1 MLGLGNTLC
10 GDDGVG
16 PALIAE
22 LARHSE
28 EWAGRVELVDG
39 GTQGLALLGVVAGR
53 RAALILDA
61 VALGGDPGTIHV
73 LRQPNLAAHRAGSAH
88 EGNAGEL
95 LAAAALLG
103 DLPERLVILGVEPQ
117 RIATGAG
124 LSEPVQRALQ
134 PALARA
140 RALIEELG

>member
-1 MLGLGNTLC
+1 
-10 GDDGVG
+10 
-16 PALIAE
+16 
-22 LARHSE
+22 
-28 EWAGRVELVDG
+28 VDG
-39 GTQGLALLGVVAGR
+39 GTQGLALLGVIAGR

-103 DLPERLVILGVEPQ
+103 DLPERWVILGVEPQ

-140 RALIEELG
+140 LALIEELG